1 MEHKLDA
8 PRVLAVPE
16 ENFKALAWMGPML
29 MLLGEAIG
37 SGEILTEPVAGAR
50 YGGALLWV
58 ILFTV
63 VTKAFWNEAIG
74 RVALATGQNFLE
86 ACSGMGPPTSWVPWL
101 WLAVNALKDFLLR
114 GGIVAIGGLICYDVF
129 GDLPGWMVPGSAPL
143 GTAANEAAQSVT
155 WTFLNFVLVWVILV
169 GGGYRLAESFNTV
182 FCLLFTVALVAC
194 AVFVFPE
201 VTGELAS
208 GLVPRMATSPDQLLV
223 MMSLA
228 GIVMAGSGTI
238 KYSAWAEERDMGLFA
253 HTRETGRLTRDQ
265 FQPTS
270 EEEVKRMRGWLRV
283 SRINISLS
291 YGLGMLICL
300 ATFVLGVGIL
310 RPAGVQ
316 LAGAG
321 LARELS
327 LMMTQ
332 VLGPW
337 ARSLFYL
344 GAWAAIMSTAISIFD
359 GSSRIFI
366 QPMRAKL
373 PGFFARLSANHWQK
387 IVMSLMMTG
396 SWTVYAF
403 IPKPVTLVLVMGA
416 IDAPLIGVLMITY
429 AFLGRRYLPRAYRSG
444 AFWCV
449 SMVLI
454 GLLYLALG
462 VSYMFLKG

>member
-1 MEHKLDA
+1 MKKPDA
-8 PRVLAVPE
+8 PRVLAVPD
-16 ENFKALAWMGPML
+16 ENFRALAWMGPML

-101 WLAVNALKDFLLR
+101 WLVVNASKDFLLR

-155 WTFLNFVLVWVILV
+155 WTFLNFALVWVILV

-194 AVFVFPE
+194 AVFIFPE
-201 VTGELAS
+201 TTGELAS
-208 GLVPRMATSPDQLLV
+208 GLIPRMATSPDQLLV

-238 KYSAWAEERDMGLFA
+238 KYSAWAEERGMGLFA
-253 HTRETGRLTRDQ
+253 HARETGRLTRNQ
-265 FQPTS
+265 FQPVS

-283 SRINISLS
+283 SRINIALS

-373 PGFFARLSANHWQK
+373 PGLFARLAANHWQK

-396 SWTVYAF
+396 SWIVFAF

-429 AFLGRRYLPRAYRSG
+429 AFLGRRYLPQAYRSG
-444 AFWCV
+444 VFWCV

-462 VSYMFLKG
+462 VSYAFLKG

>member
-1 MEHKLDA
+1 MDKPNT
-8 PRVLAVPE
+8 PRVLAVPD
-16 ENFKALAWMGPML
+16 ENLRALAWIGPML

-37 SGEILTEPVAGAR
+37 SGEILTEPIAGAR

-101 WLAVNALKDFLLR
+101 WLVVNAVKDFLLR

-129 GDLPGWMVPGSAPL
+129 GDLPAWMVPGSAPP
-143 GTAANEAAQSVT
+143 GTPANEAAQSVS
-155 WTFLNFVLVWVILV
+155 WTFLNFALVWLTLV

-182 FCLLFTVALVAC
+182 FCLVFTVALVAC
-194 AVFVFPE
+194 AVFIVPE

-208 GLVPRMATSPDQLLV
+208 GLVPRMADSPDQLLV

-253 HTRETGRLTRDQ
+253 HTRETGRLSREQ

-270 EEEVKRMRGWLRV
+270 EEEVRRMRGWLRV

-300 ATFVLGVGIL
+300 ATFILGVGIL

-366 QPMRAKL
+366 QPFRAKL
-373 PGFFARLSANHWQK
+373 PGLFARLSANHWQN

-396 SWTVYAF
+396 SWIVYAF

-429 AFLGRRYLPRAYRSG
+429 AFLGRRYLPQAYRSG
-444 AFWCV
+444 PFWCV

-462 VSYMFLKG
+462 MSYMFLKV

>member
-1 MEHKLDA
+1 
-8 PRVLAVPE
+8 
-16 ENFKALAWMGPML
+16 ML

-86 ACSGMGPPTSWVPWL
+86 ACSGMGPPISWVPWV
-101 WLAVNALKDFLLR
+101 WLVINALKDFLLR

-143 GTAANEAAQSVT
+143 GHCSPRSRTECELDISEFCPGMGHPGRGRLSPGGVVQHG
-155 WTFLNFVLVWVILV
+155 ILPALHRCA
-169 GGGYRLAESFNTV
+169 GGMCCFI
-182 FCLLFTVALVAC
+182 
-194 AVFVFPE
+194 FPE

-253 HTRETGRLTRDQ
+253 HTRDTGRLSRDQ
-265 FQPTS
+265 FQPVS
-270 EEEVKRMRGWLRV
+270 EEEIKRMRGWLRV

-316 LAGAG
+316 LA
-321 LARELS
+321 
-327 LMMTQ
+327 
-332 VLGPW
+332 
-337 ARSLFYL
+337 
-344 GAWAAIMSTAISIFD
+344 
-359 GSSRIFI
+359 
-366 QPMRAKL
+366 
-373 PGFFARLSANHWQK
+373 
-387 IVMSLMMTG
+387 
-396 SWTVYAF
+396 
-403 IPKPVTLVLVMGA
+403 PK
-416 IDAPLIGVLMITY
+416 
-429 AFLGRRYLPRAYRSG
+429 
-444 AFWCV
+444 
-449 SMVLI
+449 
-454 GLLYLALG
+454 
-462 VSYMFLKG
+462 

>member
-1 MEHKLDA
+1 MEYRPDA
-8 PRVLAVPE
+8 ARVFAVPD
-16 ENFKALAWMGPML
+16 ENFRALAWMGPML

-86 ACSGMGPPTSWVPWL
+86 ACSGMGPPISWVPWL
-101 WLAVNALKDFLLR
+101 WLAVNFVKDFLLR

-129 GDLPGWMVPGSAPL
+129 GDLPSWMVPGSAPL

-155 WTFLNFVLVWVILV
+155 WTFLNFLLVWGILV

-182 FCLLFTVALVAC
+182 FCLLFTVGLVAC

-253 HTRETGRLTRDQ
+253 HAREAGRLSRDQ
-265 FQPTS
+265 FQPVS
-270 EEEVKRMRGWLRV
+270 EEEVRRMRGWLRV

-310 RPAGVQ
+310 KPAGVQ

-359 GSSRIFI
+359 GSSRILHSADAGQVAGFI
-366 QPMRAKL
+366 RTA
-373 PGFFARLSANHWQK
+373 
-387 IVMSLMMTG
+387 
-396 SWTVYAF
+396 
-403 IPKPVTLVLVMGA
+403 
-416 IDAPLIGVLMITY
+416 
-429 AFLGRRYLPRAYRSG
+429 
-444 AFWCV
+444 
-449 SMVLI
+449 
-454 GLLYLALG
+454 
-462 VSYMFLKG
+462 

>member
-1 MEHKLDA
+1 
-8 PRVLAVPE
+8 
-16 ENFKALAWMGPML
+16 

-74 RVALATGQNFLE
+74 RVAIATGQNFLE
-86 ACSGMGPPTSWVPWL
+86 ACTGMGPPTSWIPWL
-101 WLAVNALKDFLLR
+101 WLAINALKDFLLR

-129 GDLPGWMVPGSAPL
+129 GDLPGWMVPGFAAP
-143 GTAANEAAQSVT
+143 GTPANVAAQSVT
-155 WTFLNFVLVWVILV
+155 WTFLNFGLVWVILV
-169 GGGYRLAESFNTV
+169 AGGYRVAESFNTV
-182 FCLLFTVALVAC
+182 FCLVFTVGLVAC
-194 AVFVFPE
+194 AVFIFPR

-208 GLVPRMATSPDQLLV
+208 GLVPRMATSPDQLLI

-253 HTRETGRLTRDQ
+253 HTREAGRMTRAQ

-270 EEEVKRMRGWLRV
+270 EEEVQRMQGWLRV
-283 SRINISLS
+283 NRINISLS
-291 YGLGMLICL
+291 YTLGALICL

-310 RPAGVQ
+310 KPAGIQ
-316 LAGAG
+316 LGGPG
-321 LARELS
+321 LARDLS
-327 LMMTQ
+327 LMMTE

-359 GSSRIFI
+359 GSSRLFL
-366 QPMRAKL
+366 QPLRAKL
-373 PGFFARLSANHWQK
+373 PRIFARLGANTWQK
-387 IVMSLMMTG
+387 IIMSLMMAG
-396 SWTVYAF
+396 SWIVFAF

-416 IDAPLIGVLMITY
+416 VDAPLIGVLMITY
-429 AFLGRRYLPRAYRSG
+429 AFLGRRYLPEQYRSG
-444 AFWCV
+444 VFWFAG
-449 SMVLI
+449 MVLM
-454 GLLYLALG
+454 GTLYLALG
-462 VSYMFLKG
+462 VSYAFLKN

>member
-1 MEHKLDA
+1 MEYRPDA
-8 PRVLAVPE
+8 ARVFAVPD
-16 ENFKALAWMGPML
+16 ENFRALAWMGPML

-86 ACSGMGPPTSWVPWL
+86 ACSGMGPPISWVPWL
-101 WLAVNALKDFLLR
+101 WLAVNFVKDFLLR

-143 GTAANEAAQSVT
+143 GTAANETAQSVT
-155 WTFLNFVLVWVILV
+155 WTFLNFVLVWGILV

-182 FCLLFTVALVAC
+182 FCLLFTVGLVAC
-194 AVFVFPE
+194 AVFIFPE

-253 HTRETGRLTRDQ
+253 HAREAGRLSRDQ
-265 FQPTS
+265 FQPVS
-270 EEEVKRMRGWLRV
+270 EEEVRRMRGWLRV

-310 RPAGVQ
+310 KPAGVQ

-321 LARELS
+321 LVRELS

-373 PGFFARLSANHWQK
+373 PGLFARLSANHWQK

-396 SWTVYAF
+396 SWIVFAF

-429 AFLGRRYLPRAYRSG
+429 AFLGRRYLPQEYRSG

-449 SMVLI
+449 SMVVI

-462 VSYMFLKG
+462 VSYAFLKG